1 MCRSSVRSNG
11 RLWKSSEFQRSSY
24 LYNFHFMNFLCP
36 GKEWIQIK
44 PLSFMYLQTGF
55 FHLPHG
61 DFFIEPVK
69 KHPLAEGEY
78 HPHIIYRRQRR
89 GIPEVKEPTCGL
101 KGIVLNLLTG
111 WGSLFCSIFFFF
123 SLCDLLLFKSVFS
136 SQLFGQKICTLIHFT
151 SLYSSL
157 YS

>member
-1 MCRSSVRSNG
+1 
-11 RLWKSSEFQRSSY
+11 
-24 LYNFHFMNFLCP
+24 MNFLCP
-36 GKEWIQIK
+36 DKEWIQIK

-55 FHLPHG
+55 FRLPHG

-111 WGSLFCSIFFFF
+111 WGSLFCSIFF
-123 SLCDLLLFKSVFS
+123 
-136 SQLFGQKICTLIHFT
+136 
-151 SLYSSL
+151 
-157 YS
+157 